1 MCARGARKPSVVL
14 GNSDCWMDRAT
25 FISCSRRSSSRC
37 VSASRNAALTCL
49 RMVMGAASDD
59 LITKLS
65 RNAPRIAPR
74 LSPNVYPSARKR
86 PQRDSVNSTPLHRTY
101 VGRHFSG
108 RSLPRANPQ
117 LRSQVSRHHRLA
129 ANPSRWRRVFRN
141 WDHNTVNLGRADAVR
156 VAHTRKRNQFSA
168 RPPTRPSEV
177 SERRKNASC
186 VPS

>member
-1 MCARGARKPSVVL
+1 MGTIVLTGLEPGLVTPAASWLSASFQSDDGVNQLGISEFKVSEAEWLNLEELAAANSLAFCPRLTSTEGQGALRSLVVCARGARKPSVVL

-74 LSPNVYPSARKR
+74 LSPTVDPSARK
-86 PQRDSVNSTPLHRTY
+86 
-101 VGRHFSG
+101 
-108 RSLPRANPQ
+108 
-117 LRSQVSRHHRLA
+117 HH
-129 ANPSRWRRVFRN
+129 NE
-141 WDHNTVNLGRADAVR
+141 T
-156 VAHTRKRNQFSA
+156 Q
-168 RPPTRPSEV
+168 
-177 SERRKNASC
+177 
-186 VPS
+186 